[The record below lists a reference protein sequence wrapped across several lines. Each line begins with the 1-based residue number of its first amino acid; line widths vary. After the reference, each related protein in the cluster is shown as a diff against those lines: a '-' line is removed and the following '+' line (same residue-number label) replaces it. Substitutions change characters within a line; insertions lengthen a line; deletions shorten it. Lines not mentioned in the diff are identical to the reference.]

1 MGQRSYIPALL
12 LAACCLTSA
21 GSLSHSLCEVQP
33 VGTGHPVQAIQI
45 NFTALSGC
53 ASRGTASLPQ
63 EVHII
68 NLRGHAPEGAGNTSV
83 KVELDLKPIHSMQ
96 HHQKPLVFVLNS
108 LQRLTWNVKAENL
121 ALNIKHIFHVSSG
134 SEVYFKTTNFSLS
147 TRIIHETLPH
157 GNEHLLRWAQKKYRA
172 VTSFSELRTAK
183 AVFIRVGED
192 SEFSDTCK
200 IDTKFFSLNYMG
212 SFYDLQPSNGCI
224 LSTPEKG
231 REIHIIELQRTDSS
245 SGLQVDVIV
254 DLGPSEGNSLVF
266 SNVVLVLK
274 CAEPV
279 KWVIKPHSMIG
290 TLEVVASDAVCE
302 SSQML
307 ASTVSKQNLPSGSQA
322 LISWAQDH
330 GYGPVTSYT
339 SAAVA
344 NHFSVTLKEPEA
356 VSSIEHPGPE
366 FVPFSSSFLP
376 PFSDGLLPDPSEQ
389 PDHQGLVVAHVVL
402 CEDDKM
408 VVGIEKE
415 KLKEKGF
422 NNPVLTFRDSSCKA
436 TTNATHYILET
447 PLHGCQTIE
456 FPLPDST
463 KSLLLN
469 SVSVY
474 NVEINDGP
482 QDPEKVGHG
491 LGHLSE
497 ENQHYTIE
505 VTCTYNEPETPSETV
520 PKRGLQPISSITFNI
535 ELYGTNLFDTPL
547 RQAFYTLSQNQ
558 TVFVEVTS
566 SASHPDVSFA
576 ITSCL
581 ISPHNNPEIDSDYK
595 LIETFCPVD
604 DSITFLPSGSS
615 SGMENKRFSFTFS
628 STFNRP
634 LLYLHCQL
642 SLCSKTAK
650 GNQQLPLCLKPDAC
664 QSLSLDKILP
674 LMMNT
679 KGSTKSLV
687 VIDQPDTSP
696 RPEPPVDPTKGSDD
710 PEIICALDT
719 ATVAGIAF
727 AAFVIGVLLTGA
739 LWFIYTQTGETTA
752 PPPAQKSL
760 PASENSSTAHSI
772 GSTQSTPCS
781 SSSTA

>member
-21 GSLSHSLCEVQP
+21 GPLSHSPCEQP

-231 REIHIIELQRTDSS
+231 REIHIIELRRTDSS

-279 KWVIKPHSMIG
+279 KWVIKPHSMTG

-307 ASTVSKQNLPSGSQA
+307 VSTVSKQNLPSGSQA

-389 PDHQGLVVAHVVL
+389 PDQQGLVVAHVVL

-447 PLHGCQTIE
+447 PLHGCQTFE

-491 LGHLSE
+491 LGLLSE
-497 ENQHYTIE
+497 ENQHYSIE
-505 VTCTYNEPETPSETV
+505 VTCTYKNELETSSETV
-520 PKRGLQPISSITFNI
+520 PEQGLQPISSITFNI

-558 TVFVEVTS
+558 TVFVEIRV
-566 SASHPDVSFA
+566 
-576 ITSCL
+576 L
-581 ISPHNNPEIDSDYK
+581 
-595 LIETFCPVD
+595 
-604 DSITFLPSGSS
+604 G
-615 SGMENKRFSFTFS
+615 
-628 STFNRP
+628 
-634 LLYLHCQL
+634 
-642 SLCSKTAK
+642 
-650 GNQQLPLCLKPDAC
+650 
-664 QSLSLDKILP
+664 
-674 LMMNT
+674 
-679 KGSTKSLV
+679 
-687 VIDQPDTSP
+687 
-696 RPEPPVDPTKGSDD
+696 PEPPVDPTKAKGSDD